1 MKEKSHLWTQWAS
14 MWNRSLG
21 TKRWVFAALEL
32 VFFPLSL
39 LTFFLSLPLQIVANH
54 MVVEIPIGYMIA
66 FHILLS
72 VAIGYITNYVIY
84 RCCLAT
90 FVTTYSQSGCL
101 SSSCCSRWRRRA
113 GSPTDLA
120 ACKA

>member
-1 MKEKSHLWTQWAS
+1 MKEKSHLRTLWAS
-14 MWNRSLG
+14 MWNRSYG
-21 TKRWVFAALEL
+21 AERRVFAALEL
-32 VFFPLSL
+32 LFFPLSL
-39 LTFFLSLPLQIVANH
+39 LTVFVLLPLQIIAKH
-54 MVVEIPIGYMIA
+54 MAVEIPNGYMIA

-120 ACKA
+120 ACEA